1 VHVPSRMALMERL
14 TDAAVSAALVDLAGW
29 RRVGDAIVAR
39 YACAGFPEAIAF
51 VTRIGFLAES
61 VNHHPDLDIRW
72 RWVHVLLTTH
82 DAGGLTANDVALA
95 GQIAAAAKTMGAE
108 VVPSTRGDAPPSG

>member
-1 VHVPSRMALMERL
+1 MALMDRL
-14 TDAAVSAALVDLAGW
+14 TDAAVAAALHDLAGW
-29 RRVGDAIVAR
+29 TRVGDAIVAR
-39 YACAGFPEAIAF
+39 YACVGFPEAIAL
-51 VTRIGFLAES
+51 VTRIGFLAEA

-95 GQIAAAAKTMGAE
+95 GQIAAAARSMGAE
-108 VVPSTRGDAPPSG
+108 AVLPSS